1 MGRDSKQ
8 LRFEDRKWCF
18 TPLKTRS
25 SYRDIEI
32 TAVFADFLRALKE
45 KQDESRRF
53 CGDGYHLDNVVWDR
67 REKNQDERIIVKDF
81 INIKTNGAM
90 LTSDSEKFLARI
102 IKADCGI
109 PFKFHNLRHTYA
121 TILAENGSHPRYV
134 QTQLGHAK
142 LEFTLRYYTH
152 VTEKMGRQAMAALEH
167 EVDVPFYTE
176 EFQERRGVN
185 MREGILVPD
194 MGSERL
200 DVRFSCEDF
209 YGGLPCGTMMDVWLD
224 DRWFPTRIEK
234 SRAGWYLEGV
244 SAKSIIGLK
253 VRL

>member
-53 CGDGYHLDNVVWDR
+53 YWDGYHLDNVVWDR

-109 PFKFHNLRHTYA
+109 PFKFHNLRHPYVKHTTKKYNSEKQKSQA
-121 TILAENGSHPRYV
+121 TKMDLIAWVFRF
-134 QTQLGHAK
+134 
-142 LEFTLRYYTH
+142 FTFNCSKRSWTL
-152 VTEKMGRQAMAALEH
+152 
-167 EVDVPFYTE
+167 
-176 EFQERRGVN
+176 
-185 MREGILVPD
+185 
-194 MGSERL
+194 
-200 DVRFSCEDF
+200 
-209 YGGLPCGTMMDVWLD
+209 
-224 DRWFPTRIEK
+224 
-234 SRAGWYLEGV
+234 
-244 SAKSIIGLK
+244 
-253 VRL
+253 